1 MPLVLLINFG
11 KIFFPQIPFQ
21 TLVAES
27 LWAGVTQIDL
37 TALAAPPAELVAAL
51 LVSGPA
57 APPIGA
63 SARLAHDNAQLGVP
77 LHCPGNLETKIKFN

>member
-1 MPLVLLINFG
+1 MPLILLVNFG
-11 KIFFPQIPFQ
+11 KIFFAQIPLE

-37 TALAAPPAELVAAL
+37 TALAAPPTELVAAL

-63 SARLAHDNAQLGVP
+63 PARLAHDYAQFGVP
-77 LHCPGNLETKIKFN
+77 LNCPRNLKIR